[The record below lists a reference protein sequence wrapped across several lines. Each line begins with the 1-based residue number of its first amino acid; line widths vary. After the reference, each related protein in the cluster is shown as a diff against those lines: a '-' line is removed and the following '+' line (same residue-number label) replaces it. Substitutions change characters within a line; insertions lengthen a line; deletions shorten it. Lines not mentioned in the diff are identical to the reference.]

1 MKENIVM
8 STLLEKHYATFGSS
22 CPIIGCLHMQAL
34 PGTPFSDSK
43 ITLKNQIERLKRDA
57 HTLQDVGFDAVVFAN
72 EGDRPYITPVGFDT
86 VANYVR
92 IATEVIEE
100 LSIPYGCGV
109 LIDPFATLAAAKA
122 LEAKFVRTYVTGSY
136 EGLFGSQKFNPGEIF
151 RYQKQIE
158 ATDVRVYTYFEPHAG
173 TCLDVRSSEEMLE
186 AGIANLPIAG
196 ALFGG
201 AHAGLP
207 PEASHIVRLK
217 EEFAEVPLIIGSGGT
232 AENISELLPHADG
245 VIVGTSIK
253 KDGILWNNV
262 DPVRAKRFVKAAK
275 NL

>member
-1 MKENIVM
+1 M

-57 HTLQDVGFDAVVFAN
+57 YTLQDAGFDAVVFAN

-109 LIDPFATLAAAKA
+109 LIDPFATLAAA
-122 LEAKFVRTYVTGSY
+122 
-136 EGLFGSQKFNPGEIF
+136 
-151 RYQKQIE
+151 
-158 ATDVRVYTYFEPHAG
+158 
-173 TCLDVRSSEEMLE
+173 
-186 AGIANLPIAG
+186 
-196 ALFGG
+196 
-201 AHAGLP
+201 
-207 PEASHIVRLK
+207 
-217 EEFAEVPLIIGSGGT
+217 
-232 AENISELLPHADG
+232 
-245 VIVGTSIK
+245 
-253 KDGILWNNV
+253 
-262 DPVRAKRFVKAAK
+262 
-275 NL
+275 